1 MTLCKCIFCVV
12 SNDMAILNDDLE
24 KMDERV
30 VAYFTL
36 EFQYLPGGPE

>member
-1 MTLCKCIFCVV
+1 
-12 SNDMAILNDDLE
+12 MAILNDDLE
-24 KMDERV
+24 KMMDERV